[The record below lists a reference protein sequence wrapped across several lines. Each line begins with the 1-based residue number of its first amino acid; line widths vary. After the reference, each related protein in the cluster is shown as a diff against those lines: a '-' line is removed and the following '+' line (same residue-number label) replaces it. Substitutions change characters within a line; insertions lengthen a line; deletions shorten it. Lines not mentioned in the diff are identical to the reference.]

1 LQFTGTIPE
10 FLYLRAAYDTSLTL
24 CTPAATETPEPAA
37 CGNHHIF
44 RISPYWLVIMRL
56 PMKSISNGLTCVA
69 PYSTPECENGRNIG
83 LPSTPYPSVIARR
96 VDHASNAAAPLPAAD
111 SAYHNFLCVGFSLER
126 VAAGFNGANG
136 ITAGPGSIAAAG
148 TIAAS
153 AASSASVFT
162 FGSGADATGCEREE
176 SSLEA
181 REIRAEAVIAI
192 FAVSPL
198 CGMGNSNKIAANSM
212 NHLRGCEP
220 ANFGPR
226 PQHE

>member
-1 LQFTGTIPE
+1 
-10 FLYLRAAYDTSLTL
+10 
-24 CTPAATETPEPAA
+24 
-37 CGNHHIF
+37 
-44 RISPYWLVIMRL
+44 MRL
-56 PMKSISNGLTCVA
+56 PMKSISSGLTCVA
-69 PYSTPECENGRNIG
+69 PYSTPECEKGRNIG
-83 LPSTPYPSVIARR
+83 FPSTPYPCVIARR
-96 VDHASNAAAPLPAAD
+96 VDHASKTAAPLPAKV
-111 SAYHNFLCVGFSLER
+111 SAYHNFLCVGLSPER

-148 TIAAS
+148 TIAAAPAS
-153 AASSASVFT
+153 EPAASSASVFT

-181 REIRAEAVIAI
+181 REIPVEGLTAI
-192 FAVSPL
+192 SAVSPL

-212 NHLRGCEP
+212 NHLRCCEP